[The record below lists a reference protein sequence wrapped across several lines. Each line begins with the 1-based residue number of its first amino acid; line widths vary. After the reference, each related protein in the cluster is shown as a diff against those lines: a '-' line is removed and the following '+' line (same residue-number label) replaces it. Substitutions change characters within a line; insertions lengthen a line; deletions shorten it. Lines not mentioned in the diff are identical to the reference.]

1 MRWLFS
7 PLMGRV
13 RLSADN
19 TGAQQVVPPLGGKDF
34 ACLISIRGSMAW

>member
-1 MRWLFS
+1 MRWLFPS
-7 PLMGRV
+7 LRGRV

-19 TGAQQVVPPLGGKDF
+19 TGAQQVVSPLDGKDF